1 MLSTF
6 SFQHTL
12 GVWVMS
18 RGGNRSQPW
27 PKGVTFACLLAV
39 VLRAADVAAPAPVL
53 ESARLVGSLA
63 VPLLLLSLGYA
74 LVTVSRAGIRQ
85 GAVLGA
91 MRLLNGLLAGALVI
105 HLINLPPLVACVM
118 TLQFAMPVAVVN
130 CIYAQRFSTYGDV
143 AAGAVLV
150 STAAFVA
157 LCPLLIWLA
166 NASRF

>member
-1 MLSTF
+1 
-6 SFQHTL
+6 
-12 GVWVMS
+12 MS

>member
-1 MLSTF
+1 
-6 SFQHTL
+6 
-12 GVWVMS
+12 MS

-63 VPLLLLSLGYA
+63 VPLMLLMLMLMLLSLGYA